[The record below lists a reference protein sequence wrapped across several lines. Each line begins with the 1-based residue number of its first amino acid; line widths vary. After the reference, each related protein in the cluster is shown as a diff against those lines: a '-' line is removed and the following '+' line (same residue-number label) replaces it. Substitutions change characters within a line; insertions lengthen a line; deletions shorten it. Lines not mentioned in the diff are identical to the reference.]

1 MNAFE
6 LIGGILAVLGALTFL
21 GGAIGLFRF
30 PDAYMRASAVGTV
43 SGVGISLVTLGAAIV
58 YESWSVLGIALIAI
72 VLQLITSSVATTMV
86 GRAAVNS
93 RQQFH
98 PDTDIEALGHLP
110 EIGDEDPVE
119 HAEAADPVD
128 AADPVEPGSSP
139 TRP

>member
-6 LIGGILAVLGALTFL
+6 LIGGILAVIGAIAFLGA
-21 GGAIGLFRF
+21 AVGLFRF

-58 YESWSVLGIALIAI
+58 YQSWSALVVALIAV
-72 VLQLITSSVATTMV
+72 VLQLITSSVGTTMV

-98 PDTDIEALGHLP
+98 PDTDTEALGHLP
-110 EIGDEDPVE
+110 EIGEEGP
-119 HAEAADPVD
+119 AD
-128 AADPVEPGSSP
+128 PGSSP
-139 TRP
+139 EERTTDAAS